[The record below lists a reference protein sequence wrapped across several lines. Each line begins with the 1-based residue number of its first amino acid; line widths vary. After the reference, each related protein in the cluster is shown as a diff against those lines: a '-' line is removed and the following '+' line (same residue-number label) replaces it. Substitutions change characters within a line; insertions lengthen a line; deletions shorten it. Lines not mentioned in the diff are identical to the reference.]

1 MSPVHLDGECL
12 PRTLP
17 AGGRRTRR
25 LALAGCALLLGAH
38 PALAQTRPAPPRV
51 QLIATGGTIS
61 NTSGERLTGPQ
72 IARSVP
78 GLDTLATLEVE
89 QFSNVASGSIT
100 PGHWLRLAERI
111 QALYRET
118 PELRGVVVTHGT
130 DTIEE
135 TAYFLSLTLPR
146 CRPVVLTGAM
156 RRATDVGADGPAN
169 LRNSV
174 RTVLSPEAHGRG
186 TLLLLNDEI
195 FAAREVTKT
204 HTSRM
209 DAFAAPGAGPVG
221 VADPDAVVF
230 HREPPRADCL
240 SPHFDVRGLRDLP
253 RVDVVYSYAGADGT
267 AIDALVAAG
276 ARGLVVASVGRGGTP
291 PAQRQAM
298 RRAVERGVFVV
309 VSSRTGAGR
318 VPVKDGDTLLG
329 AGDLNPQKARILLM
343 LALTRK
349 QDPRDV
355 AEIFR
360 AY

>member
-1 MSPVHLDGECL
+1 VRGWVLA
-12 PRTLP
+12 
-17 AGGRRTRR
+17 AG
-25 LALAGCALLLGAH
+25 ALLVGA
-38 PALAQTRPAPPRV
+38 PAALAQTRPAPPPV

-61 NTSGERLTGPQ
+61 NTGGARLTGAE

-89 QFSNVASGSIT
+89 QFTNLPSGSIT

-111 QALYRET
+111 QALYRAQ
-118 PELRGVVVTHGT
+118 PELAGVVVTHGT
-130 DTIEE
+130 DTLEE

-169 LRNSV
+169 LRNAV
-174 RTVLSPEAHGRG
+174 RTVLSPEAKGRG
-186 TLLLLNDEI
+186 VLLLLNDEI
-195 FAAREVTKT
+195 FAAREVTKSN
-204 HTSRM
+204 TSRM
-209 DAFAAPGAGPVG
+209 DAFTAPGSGPEG

-230 HREPPRADCL
+230 HREAPRAACP
-240 SPHFDVRGLRDLP
+240 SPFFDVRGLRELP

-267 AIDALVAAG
+267 AIDALVRAG
-276 ARGLVVASVGRGGTP
+276 AKGLVVASVGRGGTT
-291 PAQRQAM
+291 PAQRDAL
-298 RRAVERGVFVV
+298 RRAVEKGVFVV

-318 VPVKDGDTLLG
+318 VPVGDEDDPQEWKPGQGARLG

-343 LALTRK
+343 LALTRTR
-349 QDPRDV
+349 DPREI

-360 AY
+360 TH